1 MISIFHPIAGTPLR
15 LQLDRIDVP
24 ETVPTANVTVQ
35 VGPLTKNE
43 DGSIGIGTSPSTHSG
58 TLPAGGSL
66 NYDLPTPNSHFGV
79 TITIEPTFN
88 PSAFG
93 SGDTRDL
100 GAKLAASYGSM
111 VIAE

>member
-1 MISIFHPIAGTPLR
+1 
-15 LQLDRIDVP
+15 
-24 ETVPTANVTVQ
+24 
-35 VGPLTKNE
+35 
-43 DGSIGIGTSPSTHSG
+43 
-58 TLPAGGSL
+58 
-66 NYDLPTPNSHFGV
+66 LPTPNSHFGV